1 MTHAQPILH
10 SQDKASWR
18 WVSHIT
24 HQYESYLRRGEA
36 DREAVAAGL
45 EKYAG
50 WWQAGELLV
59 LAHGLGNEKISSIVY
74 TMMNPSS
81 RYARVTQ
88 KQRYAV
94 ADALLT
100 VHGTAWAVYAAA
112 IGATQDDLK
121 AAKDANG

>member
-1 MTHAQPILH
+1 MIH
-10 SQDKASWR
+10 SQDKASSA
-18 WVSHIT
+18 WVSRIT

-59 LAHGLGNEKISSIVY
+59 LAHGLGDKKISAIVH

-100 VHGTAWAVYAAA
+100 VHGTAWEVYAAA
-112 IGATQDDLK
+112 LGTTQDTLK
-121 AAKDANG
+121 AAKDNDG